1 MIPITEDPQI
11 KNLIKESI
19 MELLSE
25 RREEIQAFVVE
36 MIEDIG
42 MSNAI
47 EEGLQTPVVDTDEVL
62 SLLEQQK
69 QKCILYSPGSP
80 ILFS

>member
-47 EEGLQTPVVDTDEVL
+47 EEGVTDTG
-62 SLLEQQK
+62 
-69 QKCILYSPGSP
+69 C
-80 ILFS
+80 

>member
-19 MELLSE
+19 MELLSKK
-25 RREEIQAFVVE
+25 REEIKEFLVE
-36 MIEDIG
+36 MIEDIR

-47 EEGLQTPVVDTDEVL
+47 EEGLQTPVVETNAML
-62 SLLEQQK
+62 SWLEQQK
-69 QKCILYSPGSP
+69 
-80 ILFS
+80 